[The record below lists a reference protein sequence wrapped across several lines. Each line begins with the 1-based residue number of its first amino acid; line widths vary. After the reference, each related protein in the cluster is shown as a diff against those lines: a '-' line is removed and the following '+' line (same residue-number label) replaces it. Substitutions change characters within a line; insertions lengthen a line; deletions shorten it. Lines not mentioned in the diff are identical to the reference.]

1 MRDSLS
7 FARPNERKQ
16 RKGHPRYAPAAP
28 VHCDARTEGMRP
40 ELAPLWRHS
49 DMLAAP
55 MLCIGHPSVLR
66 FSPLDTGPNTEA
78 AALSV
83 LACIHPLGAALSSQ
97 ERIKQPDV

>member
-1 MRDSLS
+1 
-7 FARPNERKQ
+7 
-16 RKGHPRYAPAAP
+16 
-28 VHCDARTEGMRP
+28 
-40 ELAPLWRHS
+40 
-49 DMLAAP
+49 MLAAP